1 MIFVN
6 SGIFELDKGKC
17 TKNDTKRMCV
27 GKKFS
32 KIMYWSN
39 ERFYRGTNSN
49 IGKFVSG
56 LRVPKVK

>member
-27 GKKFS
+27 GKKF
-32 KIMYWSN
+32 
-39 ERFYRGTNSN
+39 
-49 IGKFVSG
+49 
-56 LRVPKVK
+56 